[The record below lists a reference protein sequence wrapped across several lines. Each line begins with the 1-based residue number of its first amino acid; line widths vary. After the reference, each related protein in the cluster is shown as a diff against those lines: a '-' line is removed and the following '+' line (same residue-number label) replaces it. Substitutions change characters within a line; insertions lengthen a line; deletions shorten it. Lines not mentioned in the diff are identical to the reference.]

1 MKSLSG
7 RRIVIT
13 GATGGI
19 GSVLAHVFADL
30 GAQVIGFDRN
40 GADFSKIP
48 THETYAFD
56 LTDSD
61 ALGDAIA
68 KTCRNGTPAAIISNA
83 GYTLAESLTD
93 LTPKEFGN
101 ELNLNLTAAVELSLG
116 FLPHMR
122 ECGGGNFVFISSVN
136 ALSHLGNPAYAV
148 AKSGLLAWSRAI
160 ATEEGQNGIRSNTI
174 LPGSV
179 QTPAWDQRLRQNP
192 DIVQK
197 VQSLYPLNRF
207 VTPEEVAHTAAFL
220 ASDLSSG
227 ITGAAIP
234 VDAGLSAGNL
244 PFINEISQK
253 QEI

>member
-1 MKSLSG
+1 MENLSG
-7 RRIVIT
+7 LRVVIT

-19 GSVLAHVFADL
+19 GSALVRVFADL
-30 GAQVIGFDRN
+30 GAQVIGFDKD
-40 GADFSKIP
+40 GVDFSSIP
-48 THETYAFD
+48 VHETHTFD

-68 KTCRNGTPAAIISNA
+68 KTCRNGIPATIISNA
-83 GYTLAESLTD
+83 GYSLAESLQD
-93 LTPKEFGN
+93 VTPKVFGN
-101 ELNLNLTAAVELSLG
+101 EVNLNLTAAVELSLG

-122 ECGGGNFVFISSVN
+122 KCGKGNFVFISSAN
-136 ALSHLGNPAYAV
+136 ALSHFGNPAYAA

-179 QTPAWDQRLRQNP
+179 QTPAWDQRLKQNL
-192 DIVQK
+192 DVVRKI
-197 VQSLYPLNRF
+197 QSLYPLNRF
-207 VTPEEVAHTAAFL
+207 VTPKEVAQTAAFL
-220 ASDLSSG
+220 ASPLSSG

-244 PFINEISQK
+244 PFINAISQN
-253 QEI
+253 QET